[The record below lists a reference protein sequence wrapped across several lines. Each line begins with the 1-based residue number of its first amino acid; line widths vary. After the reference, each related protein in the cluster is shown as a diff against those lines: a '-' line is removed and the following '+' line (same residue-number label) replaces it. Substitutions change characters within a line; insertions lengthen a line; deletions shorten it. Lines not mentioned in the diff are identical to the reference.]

1 MIQVL
6 HRRQSTLVRGD
17 MMIPV
22 ATLPTPNAIGD
33 RSLKREVY
41 ALIVALIHHGGL
53 RPGDRISEADI
64 AARLG
69 ISRAPVREA
78 FTELVHEGL
87 LVRKPRY
94 GSFVA
99 QLTPKDL
106 DDICDARVLI
116 ECYAARRA
124 CLRITAADAEEL
136 RDVIVA
142 MADAAADDRRWTEVA
157 SLNARFHQRVARIA
171 DNRILDRLWRALDPL
186 AWLLAPAVRPH
197 KPHISADLVE
207 RHQRLLDALLTGNPD
222 RAGAA
227 FEEHIRAAAARA
239 PQPPVAR
246 HPAIGNGP

>member
-1 MIQVL
+1 
-6 HRRQSTLVRGD
+6 
-17 MMIPV
+17 MIPA
-22 ATLPTPNAIGD
+22 ATLAIPDVIGD

-41 ALIVALIHHGGL
+41 ALIVALIHHGEL
-53 RPGDRISEADI
+53 RPGDRISEADV

-78 FTELVHEGL
+78 FTELTHEGL

-106 DDICDARVLI
+106 DDICETRVLI
-116 ECYAARRA
+116 EVYAARRA
-124 CLRITAADAEEL
+124 CLRITADDAEEL
-136 RDVIVA
+136 RDVIAA
-142 MADAAADDRRWTEVA
+142 MADAAADDQRWTEVA

-171 DNRILDRLWRALDPL
+171 DNRILERLWRSLDPL

-197 KPHISADLVE
+197 KPHVPADLVG
-207 RHQRLLDALLTGNPD
+207 RHQQLLDALLSGSPD

-227 FEEHIRAAAARA
+227 FEAHIRAAAERA
-239 PQPPVAR
+239 PKLPAAEPSPPI
-246 HPAIGNGP
+246 AIAVSPRIGRTG